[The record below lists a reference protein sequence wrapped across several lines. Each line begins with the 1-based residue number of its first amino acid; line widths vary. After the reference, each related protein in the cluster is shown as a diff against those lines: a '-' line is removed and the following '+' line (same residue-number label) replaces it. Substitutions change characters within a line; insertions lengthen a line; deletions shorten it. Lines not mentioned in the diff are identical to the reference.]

1 MKTRQVNVLK
11 SPAKMTRQ
19 NNPPWQLAGFR
30 CDFIGIVFLL
40 IFYTFYD
47 TIFTP
52 IYSQYVSTVRLLLSL
67 ANKDEKKKLSIKLL
81 NLRILP

>member
-1 MKTRQVNVLK
+1 VNLSTYSGIAGLLGVMGIGNLLKTRLN
-11 SPAKMTRQ
+11 
-19 NNPPWQLAGFR
+19 
-30 CDFIGIVFLL
+30 GIVFLL

-67 ANKDEKKKLSIKLL
+67 ANKDDKKRLSILLL

>member
-1 MKTRQVNVLK
+1 MSSILWSILSHTSN
-11 SPAKMTRQ
+11 
-19 NNPPWQLAGFR
+19 
-30 CDFIGIVFLL
+30 GIVFLL

-67 ANKDEKKKLSIKLL
+67 ANKDDKKKLSILLL

>member
-1 MKTRQVNVLK
+1 MFDTVFKGQKLSFLYQERLSFVKIN
-11 SPAKMTRQ
+11 
-19 NNPPWQLAGFR
+19 
-30 CDFIGIVFLL
+30 GIVFLL

-67 ANKDEKKKLSIKLL
+67 ANKDDKKILSILLL

>member
-1 MKTRQVNVLK
+1 MSSLRDVAHNGVLC
-11 SPAKMTRQ
+11 TF
-19 NNPPWQLAGFR
+19 N
-30 CDFIGIVFLL
+30 GIVFLL

-67 ANKDEKKKLSIKLL
+67 ANKDDKKKLSILLL